1 MPDLRAYVQETLTCE
16 ATAVAPGS
24 VEATA
29 LPLPLRIRFFS
40 PCRAGSASS
49 GQAEEETMG
58 KIWCEEDDP
67 TRDGKEDLVQSCFF
81 NGREVNDH
89 VARAAQVSPGAV
101 FGLDP
106 HWHRADY
113 G

>member
-16 ATAVAPGS
+16 ATAVALGS
-24 VEATA
+24 GEATA
-29 LPLPLRIRFFS
+29 LPLPQRIRFFS

-67 TRDGKEDLVQSCFF
+67 TRDGKEDLVQSCLLL
-81 NGREVNDH
+81 REGGKRPR
-89 VARAAQVSPGAV
+89 RACRAGEPRCGVRTRL
-101 FGLDP
+101 GL
-106 HWHRADY
+106 A
-113 G
+113 